1 MNLKDFYKGN
11 LFDCYNFFGAHKEN
25 DEFIFRTYA
34 PTAKEVMI
42 FGSFNDWK
50 EEEMKKTREVY
61 FYLKQIRPPSV
72 ICINTLSILKTVID
86 MNTVILTASEW
97 SFVPRLPHI

>member
-50 EEEMKKTREVY
+50 EEEMK
-61 FYLKQIRPPSV
+61 
-72 ICINTLSILKTVID
+72 
-86 MNTVILTASEW
+86 
-97 SFVPRLPHI
+97 